1 MDRTQPALLKSP
13 QTIDDHQFQDFD
25 ASHPMHHRLI
35 PPPRRHQLVVSLSPR
50 CLHVLHFQR
59 GWLGWKQAHV
69 HQAVLPE
76 GDDYLQKVQSA
87 LQECSQQW
95 QIPAASDVH
104 WILAGDIMGILPPTP
119 AAASAEANPLLPF
132 APGSVLTQTDHS
144 GQRTEKSLLWI
155 HKDWVA
161 EIERITAACGL
172 QAVELFS
179 RAQLFQQVS
188 AQSKGQIC
196 MVLEGEKEQPHFL
209 HIFAPDGAILRS
221 RIVEPTALADGLGGL
236 LKIELASLPEG
247 TVSHK
252 EGAVGLWAS
261 AHCLS
266 VGSDWHHPTQP
277 LAAQSEASLLE
288 QLWRSQRE
296 GIVLQ
301 ATHHYLVQKINF
313 WSMVWGA
320 VGLVGLAGM
329 LWHDG
334 KLEHQIE
341 AAHESLRKEAP
352 KVEAAKLLKAKTLWM
367 ADVVQAAQAQ
377 EKESLALPP
386 LPQVLAV
393 FPPPPAALLY
403 LRLEAHKVL
412 MAGTGDEAAVQWL
425 HEHPLPEYQPFTEMP
440 VPDFLASQQDV
451 TIHLQ
456 TEKQATPAQV
466 PEEPAPATPPAKAA
480 QP

>member
-1 MDRTQPALLKSP
+1 
-13 QTIDDHQFQDFD
+13 
-25 ASHPMHHRLI
+25 MHNRLI
-35 PPPRRHQLVVSLSPR
+35 PPPRRHQLVVSLSPG
-50 CLHVLHFQR
+50 CLHVLHFRR
-59 GWLGWKQAHV
+59 GWLGWKQTHT
-69 HQAVLPE
+69 HQTPLPE

-87 LQECSQQW
+87 LKECSQQW
-95 QIPAASDVH
+95 QIPASSDVH
-104 WILAGDIMGILPPTP
+104 WVLAGDIMGVLAPTP
-119 AAASAEANPLLPF
+119 ATASAEVGSLLPF
-132 APGSVLTQTDHS
+132 APSNVLTQTTHF
-144 GQRTEKSLLWI
+144 GQGTEKSLLWI

-179 RAQLFQQVS
+179 RAQLFQPLSSQ
-188 AQSKGQIC
+188 AKGQIC
-196 MVLEGEKEQPHFL
+196 MVLEGDKGQPHSL

-221 RIVEPTALADGLGGL
+221 RIVEPAALAEGLGGL

-247 TVSHK
+247 TVGHK

-261 AHCLS
+261 TDCLP
-266 VGSDWHHPTQP
+266 VGNDWHHPTQP
-277 LAAQSEASLLE
+277 LPAQSEATLLE
-288 QLWRSQRE
+288 QLWRSPYG

-301 ATHHYLVQKINF
+301 ATHQYLVQKINF
-313 WSMVWGA
+313 WSMVWGV

-334 KLEHQIE
+334 KLERQIE
-341 AAHESLRKEAP
+341 QAHESLRKEAP

-367 ADVVQAAQAQ
+367 ADVVQAVQAQ
-377 EKESLALPP
+377 EKESLTLPP

-393 FPPPPAALLY
+393 FPPAPAALLY
-403 LRLEAHKVL
+403 LRLDAHKVL

-440 VPDFLASQQDV
+440 VPDFLASQQDI

-466 PEEPAPATPPAKAA
+466 PAEATPATAPAKAA